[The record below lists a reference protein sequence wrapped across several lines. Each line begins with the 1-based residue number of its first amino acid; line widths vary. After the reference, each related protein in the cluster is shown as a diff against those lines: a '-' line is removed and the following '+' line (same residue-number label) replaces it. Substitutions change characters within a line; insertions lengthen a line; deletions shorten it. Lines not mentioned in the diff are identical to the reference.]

1 MPRPSEVQSS
11 IEQAVAEVLE
21 AALPGLRHEIIAR
34 AADAVSAL
42 APAPGMSPT
51 ELLSASATAIQESN
65 SQGDILRHLLEGASH
80 FSPRVALFVV
90 KGGSISGWQGT
101 GFEDN
106 ELVKGAPVGAGRG
119 LIAEAMNE
127 RIPASGSTADFDA
140 GFLATVKVPATDNC
154 LVLPLVVKDKV
165 AALIY
170 ADAGTSEDNAFDAS
184 ALSVLT
190 RFAALWLEAGAMR
203 RPETAAPVAET
214 RQAPG
219 AITTQAPP
227 AMASAAATAMASSAP
242 VSTPVSGDVDLHNK
256 ARRFAKLLVEEIM
269 LYNKVKVNEGKKN
282 QDLYTR
288 LREDIEKS
296 RATYDKR
303 YGETAV
309 ASAGY
314 FNQELVRILADND
327 LSLMG
332 DGFPR

>member
-1 MPRPSEVQSS
+1 MPRPSDVQSS

-21 AALPGLRHEIIAR
+21 AALPGLRHEIVAR
-34 AADAVSAL
+34 AAAVVGAL
-42 APAPGMSPT
+42 APPPGSSPT
-51 ELLSASATAIQESN
+51 ELLSAAATAIQESN
-65 SQGDILRHLLEGASH
+65 AQADILHHLLEGASH
-80 FSPRVALFVV
+80 FSSRVALFVV

-106 ELVKGAPVGAGRG
+106 EVVKGASVGAGRG
-119 LIAEAMNE
+119 LIAEALNE
-127 RIPASGSTADFDA
+127 RMPASGSTADFDA
-140 GFLATVKVPATDNC
+140 GFLATVKMPAKDNC

-170 ADAGTSEDNAFDAS
+170 ADAGTTDDGVFDAS

-190 RFAALWLEAGAMR
+190 RFAALWLETGAVR
-203 RPETAAPVAET
+203 KPEAVPAAE
-214 RQAPG
+214 
-219 AITTQAPP
+219 TTQAPAGI
-227 AMASAAATAMASSAP
+227 AMQASALASAAASAAASIAPISA
-242 VSTPVSGDVDLHNK
+242 PVSGDVDLHNK

-269 LYNKVKVNEGKKN
+269 LYNKAKVTEGRKN

-303 YGETAV
+303 YGESAV

-327 LSLMG
+327 VSLMG

>member
-1 MPRPSEVQSS
+1 MPRPSEIQSS
-11 IEQAVAEVLE
+11 IENAVAEVLE
-21 AALPGLRHEIIAR
+21 AALPGLRHDIVAR
-34 AADAVSAL
+34 AAAAVGAL
-42 APAPGMSPT
+42 TPAPGASPT
-51 ELLSASATAIQESN
+51 ELLSAAATAIQESN
-65 SQGDILRHLLEGASH
+65 SQADILRHLLEGAAH
-80 FSPRVALFVV
+80 FSSRVALFVV
-90 KGGSISGWQGT
+90 KGGSISGWQGA

-106 ELVKGAPVGAGRG
+106 ELVKGTPVGAGRG

-140 GFLATVKVPATDNC
+140 GFLATVKVPAKDNC

-170 ADAGTSEDNAFDAS
+170 ADAGTSEEGVFDAS

-190 RFAALWLEAGAMR
+190 RFAALWLEAGAVR
-203 RPETAAPVAET
+203 KPDAAPAAET
-214 RQAPG
+214 TQTPVG
-219 AITTQAPP
+219 MVTQAPP
-227 AMASAAATAMASSAP
+227 AMASAAATAVASAAP
-242 VSTPVSGDVDLHNK
+242 VSGPVSGDVDLHNK
-256 ARRFAKLLVEEIM
+256 ARRFAKLLVDEIM
-269 LYNKVKVNEGKKN
+269 LYNKAKVSEGKKN

-327 LSLMG
+327 VSLMG

>member
-1 MPRPSEVQSS
+1 MPRPSEVHSS
-11 IEQAVAEVLE
+11 IEKAVAEVLE
-21 AALPGLRHEIIAR
+21 AALPGLRHEIVAR
-34 AADAVSAL
+34 AAAAVSAV
-42 APAPGMSPT
+42 APASGSSPT
-51 ELLSASATAIQESN
+51 EQLSAAATAIQESN

-80 FSPRVALFVV
+80 FSSRVALFVV

-106 ELVKGAPVGAGRG
+106 ELVKGTPVSAGRG

-127 RIPASGSTADFDA
+127 RIPASGSTANFDA
-140 GFLATVKVPATDNC
+140 SFLATVKVPARDNC

-170 ADAGTSEDNAFDAS
+170 ADSGTSEHGVFDAS

-190 RFAALWLEAGAMR
+190 RFAALWLEASAMKK
-203 RPETAAPVAET
+203 PEGAAPVTET
-214 RQAPG
+214 AQAPS
-219 AITTQAPP
+219 AMATQAPP
-227 AMASAAATAMASSAP
+227 AMASAAATAVASAP
-242 VSTPVSGDVDLHNK
+242 LSAPVSGDVDLHNK
-256 ARRFAKLLVEEIM
+256 ARRFAKLLVDEIM
-269 LYNKVKVNEGKKN
+269 LYNKAKVNEGKKN

-296 RATYDKR
+296 RATFDKR

-327 LSLMG
+327 VSLMG